1 MRRSKIQRNS
11 KETTIEIDLNLD
23 GSGNSNIITPLSF
36 LNHMLEAFSK
46 HSLIDINIRVEGD
59 LEVDQHH
66 TVEDLGL
73 VLGKALKEALGNK
86 DGINRAGFFIYPMDE
101 ALAMVAVDLGG
112 RPFLQFDAEFKRRYC
127 GDLDTDLVEHF
138 FEALSNTLGANIVV
152 KLQAGKNDHHK
163 LEAIFKALAKSFK
176 MAIEI
181 DPRSS
186 GNIPSTKGRIDDI

>member
-1 MRRSKIQRNS
+1 MRRSKIQRKS
-11 KETTIEIDLNLD
+11 KETTIEIDVNLD
-23 GSGNSNIITPLSF
+23 GSGNSNIITPLNF

-46 HSLIDINIRVEGD
+46 HSLIDINIKAEGD

-86 DGINRAGFFIYPMDE
+86 EGINRAGFFIYPMDE

-138 FEALSNTLGANIVV
+138 FEALSNTLGANVV
-152 KLQAGKNDHHK
+152 VILQAGKNDHHK

-181 DPRSS
+181 DPRRS